1 MSDGIVVWRGEW
13 PVRIAIAQ
21 RARLNCNTFQKM
33 VSTIALFRSIRKRSE
48 TEIITPGCEP
58 LNMHR
63 RSFFLSLPLS
73 PPFEVEAYTTRSDGL
88 KKISALFSF
97 SAPTR
102 HKHGSQLNRP
112 GELFF
117 FARGNI
123 GRAFCSKPDVT
134 RHATIESGA
143 SCFFGLIIIFKN
155 SIDPWHEIRKEKV
168 SM

>member
-1 MSDGIVVWRGEW
+1 M
-13 PVRIAIAQ
+13 RIAIAQ

-33 VSTIALFRSIRKRSE
+33 VSTTDPALFRSIRKRSE

-73 PPFEVEAYTTRSDGL
+73 PPFEVEAFRTTRSDGL

-155 SIDPWHEIRKEKV
+155 SIDP
-168 SM
+168 

>member
-1 MSDGIVVWRGEW
+1 M
-13 PVRIAIAQ
+13 RIAIAQ

-33 VSTIALFRSIRKRSE
+33 VSTTDPALFRSIRKRSE

-63 RSFFLSLPLS
+63 RSFFSLS
-73 PPFEVEAYTTRSDGL
+73 PSFSSLRGRSVPTRSDGL

-155 SIDPWHEIRKEKV
+155 SIDP
-168 SM
+168 